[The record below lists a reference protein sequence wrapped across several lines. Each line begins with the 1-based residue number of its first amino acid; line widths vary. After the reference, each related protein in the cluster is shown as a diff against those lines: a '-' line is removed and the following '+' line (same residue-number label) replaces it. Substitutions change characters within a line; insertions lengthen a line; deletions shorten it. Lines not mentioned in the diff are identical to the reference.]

1 MQIRTPAELEALSQD
16 LRSLGSF
23 ALDTEFIREKTYRPQ
38 LCLVQIAAAGKAY
51 VIDPFLTTDLRPLLD
66 LVFDPGVEKIVH
78 AGEQDME
85 IFFTLGRKIPRRV
98 FDTQVAAALA
108 GRGESISYAR
118 LIEEL
123 AGVKLSK
130 VETFTD
136 WSKRPLRPEQIEYAL
151 DDVRYL
157 HAAKEALEKDLTEQ
171 GRLDWLADELSFYEE
186 RTLYEKDATKL
197 YLKIRSAAKLEPKE
211 LAVLRELAAWR
222 EEEAQ
227 EMDWPRGRI
236 LLDEALVELARRSP
250 SNPAGILAVRGIH
263 PQLVKRSGAEILR
276 RVALAKALPPEQHP
290 PPLERR
296 SLDAELAL
304 VVDFLELVLRARAA
318 EVRIAPAYLASRK
331 ELTELARRTLRG
343 APEPDAEP
351 LPLLTG
357 WRRRLAGEALINLLQ
372 GKSHAAIDV
381 ARARVEVMPR
391 TT

>member
-1 MQIRTPAELEALSQD
+1 MQIRTPAELEALSED

-51 VIDPFLTTDLRPLLD
+51 VIDPFLTPDLRPLLD

-197 YLKIRSAAKLEPKE
+197 YLKIRSAAKLE
-211 LAVLRELAAWR
+211 LSL
-222 EEEAQ
+222 
-227 EMDWPRGRI
+227 
-236 LLDEALVELARRSP
+236 
-250 SNPAGILAVRGIH
+250 IH
-263 PQLVKRSGAEILR
+263 I
-276 RVALAKALPPEQHP
+276 
-290 PPLERR
+290 
-296 SLDAELAL
+296 
-304 VVDFLELVLRARAA
+304 
-318 EVRIAPAYLASRK
+318 
-331 ELTELARRTLRG
+331 
-343 APEPDAEP
+343 
-351 LPLLTG
+351 
-357 WRRRLAGEALINLLQ
+357 
-372 GKSHAAIDV
+372 
-381 ARARVEVMPR
+381 
-391 TT
+391 